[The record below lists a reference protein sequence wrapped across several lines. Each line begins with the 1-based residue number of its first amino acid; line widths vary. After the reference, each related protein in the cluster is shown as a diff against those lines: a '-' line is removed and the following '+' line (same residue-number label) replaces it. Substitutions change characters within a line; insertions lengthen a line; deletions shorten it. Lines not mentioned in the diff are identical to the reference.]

1 MIGQLGRIFTQNRF
15 AYCIGNPIMMID
27 YTGKCTCPNGHL
39 QGDFHHYCGD
49 VVLPFAD
56 IQGHQLLDLWMNG
69 SVDGELVCDSPEW
82 SEYMT
87 SNTWDIT
94 SEIIVEAAHFGEDYS
109 MDPQDF
115 GKKCVSYN
123 GWVSLTNGYWPKA
136 TNYLHTGNLTMNG
149 WVKYDIS
156 NGNYTYDIQCE
167 WIDRIDPNPHYFM
180 DSFLAWISNLFSG
193 GKPKDYDIRI
203 KWHMI
208 SSY

>member
-1 MIGQLGRIFTQNRF
+1 
-15 AYCIGNPIMMID
+15 MMID

-69 SVDGELVCDSPEW
+69 SVDGELICDSPEW

-94 SEIIVEAAHFGEDYS
+94 SEIIVEAAHFGEYYS

-115 GKKCVSYN
+115 GKN
-123 GWVSLTNGYWPKA
+123 A
-136 TNYLHTGNLTMNG
+136 YLIMDGLALRTGIG
-149 WVKYDIS
+149 QK
-156 NGNYTYDIQCE
+156 Q
-167 WIDRIDPNPHYFM
+167 RIIFI
-180 DSFLAWISNLFSG
+180 LGI
-193 GKPKDYDIRI
+193 
-203 KWHMI
+203 
-208 SSY
+208 